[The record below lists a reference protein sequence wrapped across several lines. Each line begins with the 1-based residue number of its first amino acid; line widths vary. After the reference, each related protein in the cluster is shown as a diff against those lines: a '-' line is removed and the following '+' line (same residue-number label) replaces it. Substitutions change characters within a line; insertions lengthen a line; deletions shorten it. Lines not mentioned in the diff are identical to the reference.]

1 MLDKLRSEKTGMIF
15 TKLEKEISDLENLSM
30 DLRDQI
36 DKLETQEANVANKIA
51 MKKKQMNTQLTFN
64 FKE

>member
-1 MLDKLRSEKTGMIF
+1 MIF